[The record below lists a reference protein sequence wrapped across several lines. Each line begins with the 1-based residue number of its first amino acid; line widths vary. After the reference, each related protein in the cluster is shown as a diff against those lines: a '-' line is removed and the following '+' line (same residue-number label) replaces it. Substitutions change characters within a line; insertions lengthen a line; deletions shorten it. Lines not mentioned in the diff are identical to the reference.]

1 MWYNNAYR
9 TLTTGYF
16 MGKASPLLTAGF
28 IAIAAILVAG
38 LLAALHVTA
47 RRFPDVRRRAA
58 VIAAAATIWVVFTG
72 LAAAKGQLRF
82 DTVPPTMFII
92 IILTIIGA
100 ISFARSTVAARLAD
114 TLPLWLLI
122 AWQGFR
128 LPLELLMHR
137 AYAEGIMPE
146 QMSYSGLNFDI
157 VTGASAL
164 VVAWLLRSG
173 RGGRAMA
180 LAWNAVGAGLLL
192 NIIAIAVLSTP
203 TPLRMFHN
211 EPANVWIT
219 RFPFVW
225 LPVLMV
231 STAIAGHL
239 IIFRKL
245 RTQTG

>member
-1 MWYNNAYR
+1 
-9 TLTTGYF
+9 
-16 MGKASPLLTAGF
+16 MGKASPLLIGGF
-28 IAIAAILVAG
+28 IAIAVLLIAG
-38 LLAALHVTA
+38 FHAALHITA
-47 RRFPDVRRRAA
+47 RRFPEVRRRAA
-58 VIAAAATIWVVFTG
+58 VVAAVGTIWMVFTG
-72 LAAAKGQLRF
+72 LAAAQGQLRF

-100 ISFARSTVAARLAD
+100 VAFARSTVAARIAD
-114 TLPLWLLI
+114 TVPLWLLI
-122 AWQGFR
+122 GWQGFR

-137 AYAEGIMPE
+137 AYAEGLMPE

-192 NIIAIAVLSTP
+192 NIITIAVLSTP

-219 RFPFVW
+219 QFPFVW
-225 LPVLMV
+225 LPVMMV